1 MRKVCF
7 CHVQGTKQTTGNGRR
22 QIAFICQYIT
32 VRDRANRRTG
42 DEAINAISNIYRIVP
57 ARLQINAAVPACG
70 NAFVH

>member
-1 MRKVCF
+1 MKKICF
-7 CHVQGTKQTTGNGRR
+7 RQAQRTKQTKGNRRR

-70 NAFVH
+70 NALVH